1 MEENIMIQLMN
12 LPVRHGKAPLRIARG
27 HFATNHSHIN
37 YYIDITYQKTRLSE
51 AKDSAYQLVSTF
63 INDTPVDTI
72 VCMDGT
78 AVLGACVAE
87 ELTKSG
93 FNTINA
99 HQTIYVV
106 EPEYGPHSQ
115 MIFRDNIQPMIRG
128 KHVLV
133 LMASVT
139 TGYTANRAISSISY
153 YGGKVAGL
161 AAIYSAVNEV
171 EGYPV
176 RSVYSLDDLPDYET
190 YDYRD
195 CPYCKRGQKLDALV
209 NSHGISVL

>member
-1 MEENIMIQLMN
+1 MIQLMN

-195 CPYCKRGQKLDALV
+195 CPYCQRGQKLDALV

>member
-1 MEENIMIQLMN
+1 MIQLMN